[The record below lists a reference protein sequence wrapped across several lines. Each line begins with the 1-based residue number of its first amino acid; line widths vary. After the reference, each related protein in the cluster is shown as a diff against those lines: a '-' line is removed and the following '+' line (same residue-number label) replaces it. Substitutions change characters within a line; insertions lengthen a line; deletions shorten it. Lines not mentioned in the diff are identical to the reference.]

1 MALLDDWVQSLEG
14 GLIPEAFFSRMAQIP
29 ATGADEYAY
38 ELVLEMPE
46 PVRDTVLYLLR
57 FAWTLSLV
65 QKSVRNDCSDLP
77 TAQRC
82 VQLLLGKKSIFDG
95 QGKDAS
101 YLRFVLGVLHCIA
114 VRPRE
119 AFLPEDPTA
128 EELERFKVLLY
139 SGIAPLCREGPPYRY
154 TLENLYRLESTA
166 ATMFQFELL
175 PETNTFGCSVHRL
188 PKPPVGRLAL
198 FLPRDR
204 MYVKC
209 ATTRVYKLGHFW
221 IGPFLDR
228 VLFSCE
234 DGPVQS
240 LPLSAITVSVAC
252 GINGKRIMD
261 SPPDTLLEYERQRI
275 QGRCLSIV
283 GETIEQSFDVVLRT
297 SERRNELLNVLDL
310 YLEWG
315 KEELESIWDEL
326 REVSKEDVVGEEGR
340 SDA

>member
-1 MALLDDWVQSLEG
+1 M
-14 GLIPEAFFSRMAQIP
+14 
-29 ATGADEYAY
+29 
-38 ELVLEMPE
+38 
-46 PVRDTVLYLLR
+46 
-57 FAWTLSLV
+57 
-65 QKSVRNDCSDLP
+65 
-77 TAQRC
+77 
-82 VQLLLGKKSIFDG
+82 
-95 QGKDAS
+95 
-101 YLRFVLGVLHCIA
+101 
-114 VRPRE
+114 
-119 AFLPEDPTA
+119 
-128 EELERFKVLLY
+128 
-139 SGIAPLCREGPPYRY
+139 
-154 TLENLYRLESTA
+154 
-166 ATMFQFELL
+166 
-175 PETNTFGCSVHRL
+175 
-188 PKPPVGRLAL
+188 GRLAL

-252 GINGKRIMD
+252 GLNGKRIMD

-340 SDA
+340 GDA

>member
-1 MALLDDWVQSLEG
+1 
-14 GLIPEAFFSRMAQIP
+14 
-29 ATGADEYAY
+29 
-38 ELVLEMPE
+38 MPE

-77 TAQRC
+77 TAQHC
-82 VQLLLGKKSIFDG
+82 VQLLLGKKSLFDG

-119 AFLPEDPTA
+119 AFLPEDPTV
-128 EELERFKVLLY
+128 EELERYKVLLY
-139 SGIAPLCREGPPYRY
+139 AGIPPLCREGPAYRY

-166 ATMFQFELL
+166 ATMFQFGLL
-175 PETNTFGCSVHRL
+175 PESNTFGCSVHRL

-198 FLPRDR
+198 FTPRDR
-204 MYVKC
+204 VYVKC

-228 VLFSCE
+228 VLFSCG

-240 LPLSAITVSVAC
+240 LPLSAITVGCRAPMKHSASWTRRRRRCWSTSGSRSRAAAC
-252 GINGKRIMD
+252 PSSARRSSSRSTWCCARASSG
-261 SPPDTLLEYERQRI
+261 
-275 QGRCLSIV
+275 
-283 GETIEQSFDVVLRT
+283 T
-297 SERRNELLNVLDL
+297 SC
-310 YLEWG
+310 
-315 KEELESIWDEL
+315 
-326 REVSKEDVVGEEGR
+326 
-340 SDA
+340 